1 MARSNKKDPQYV
13 VLKIARSPLSG
24 VILGVTALHTF
35 DAREDARA
43 FAKDKT
49 AKAKGNTVFKVQR
62 VTPGPINRSK

>member
-1 MARSNKKDPQYV
+1 MARSNRKDPQYV
-13 VLKIARSPLSG
+13 VLKIARTPLNGLVKS
-24 VILGVTALHTF
+24 ITALHTF

-43 FAKDKT
+43 FAKDKS